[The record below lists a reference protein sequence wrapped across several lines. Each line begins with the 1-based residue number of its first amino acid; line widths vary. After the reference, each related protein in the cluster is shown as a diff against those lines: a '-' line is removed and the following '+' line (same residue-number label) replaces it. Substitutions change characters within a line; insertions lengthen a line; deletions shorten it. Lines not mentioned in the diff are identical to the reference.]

1 MIRYLKHDDI
11 DKQKW
16 DGCIAD
22 STNALVYAYSWYL
35 DIVSPRWD
43 ALVDDGYQAVMPL
56 TWKSRFGMRYLC
68 QPFFTQKLGVF
79 SKNEMSDNLLA
90 AFLDKTK
97 SLFLFAEINLNAS
110 NVLKDSRQHD
120 NYELS
125 LAADY
130 GQLAANYHENTRRNL
145 LKAAKGNLVTVDDV
159 GVEKLISLFDTDR
172 RKSLP
177 SFNEDSYDVLRALSV
192 EALRRGSAF
201 IKGVAHEGGG
211 DVVAAA
217 MFLSDSKKLTFL
229 FSGNSIEGKQSQAMA
244 FLVDSVVRQYCGSGL
259 ILDFEGSDDE
269 GLARFYKGFGSELVR
284 YNSLNFNNMSWLSS
298 QVLRLWKKL
307 KS

>member
-1 MIRYLKHDDI
+1 MIRYLKHSDI

-16 DGCIAD
+16 DGCIAG

-35 DIVSPRWD
+35 DIVSPQWE
-43 ALVDDGYQAVMPL
+43 ALVEDDYQAVMPL
-56 TWKSRFGMRYLC
+56 TWRSRMGVRYLC

-79 SKNEMSDNLLA
+79 SRNAISDNLLA
-90 AFLDKTK
+90 AFLDKAK
-97 SLFLFAEINLNAS
+97 SLFSFAEINLNAS
-110 NVLKDSRQHD
+110 NVLKDARQHD

-130 GQLAANYHENTRRNL
+130 SQLAAGYHENTRRNL
-145 LKAAKGNLVTVDDV
+145 SKAAKSSLVAVDDV
-159 GVEKLISLFDTDR
+159 GVGKLISLFDSDR

-177 SFNEDSYDVLRALSV
+177 SFNEDSYGVLRTLSA
-192 EALRRGSAF
+192 EALRRGVAF
-201 IKGVAHEGGG
+201 IKGVASEGG

-217 MFLSDSKKLTFL
+217 LFLNDSKKLTFL
-229 FSGNSIEGKQSQAMA
+229 FSGNSVEGKQSQAMA
-244 FLVDSVVRQYCGSGL
+244 FLVDSVIRQYCGSGL
-259 ILDFEGSDDE
+259 VLDFEGSDDE
-269 GLARFYKGFGSELVR
+269 GLARFYKGFGSDLIR
-284 YNSLNFNNMSWLSS
+284 YNSLYFNNMSWFSN